1 MKNIK
6 NWNDLN
12 LSKIDFLKDADN
24 IYRTKD
30 YIVKQKIISSFSE
43 ITMITRLISEDVYYL
58 RTARRD
64 EEYNIIFADRKK
76 QINGKRI
83 RTSMFARKYID

>member
-43 ITMITRLISEDVYYL
+43 ITMITRLIGEDVYYL

-83 RTSMFARKYID
+83 RTSMFTRKYID